1 MPFPLLLLVLVAYNV
16 IVFVTDA
23 SLAQNLYTFSMMSG
37 ALWSLTISDALLL
50 GGLML
55 LFMELIQATRTG
67 ASSVLNH
74 AFSMV
79 VFIACLVEFLL
90 VPQAAN
96 STFFIIMALC
106 LVDVIGGYTI
116 TIATARRDVALGG
129 HLGD

>member
-1 MPFPLLLLVLVAYNV
+1 MPFPLLLLVLVAYN
-16 IVFVTDA
+16 IILFVTDA

-37 ALWSLTISDALLL
+37 AIWSFTISDALLL

-55 LFMELIQATRTG
+55 LFMELMRATRIG
-67 ASSVLNH
+67 ASSILNH

-96 STFFIIMALC
+96 STFFMIMALC
-106 LVDVIGGYTI
+106 LIDVIGGYTI